1 MPTTCSSVSQRV
13 YRSSFPSSRPSF
25 CSISTFVLLH
35 FPLSFSSA
43 ASPYLL
49 IRVFALPLH
58 SLNYRCRTNAPCS
71 LPSPPHLTGHPR
83 HFLRRLPRH
92 RLHLLLHHP
101 SEGLTMERAVVA
113 GRILRRVA
121 AGFGDE
127 VDVESGLVV
136 NSHFV
141 FRSFSASF
149 ASGEARELCGRRTR
163 PAGVS
168 LVTSNQRKR
177 GRKQRMGGEND
188 TILIASDIGGKAT
201 TRIHTIL

>member
-1 MPTTCSSVSQRV
+1 MPTTCSSASRRV
-13 YRSSFPSSRPSF
+13 YQSSFPSSLPSF
-25 CSISTFVLLH
+25 CSISTLVLL
-35 FPLSFSSA
+35 LSPSLSSVA

-49 IRVFALPLH
+49 IRILALPLH
-58 SLNYRCRTNAPCS
+58 SLNYPSRTDIPF
-71 LPSPPHLTGHPR
+71 LPFPPRLTGHPG
-83 HFLRRLPRH
+83 HFLRRRPRH
-92 RLHLLLHHP
+92 RFHLLLHHT
-101 SEGLTMERAVVA
+101 SEGLTMERNVVA
-113 GRILRRVA
+113 GGILRRVA

-127 VDVESGLVV
+127 VESGLVV